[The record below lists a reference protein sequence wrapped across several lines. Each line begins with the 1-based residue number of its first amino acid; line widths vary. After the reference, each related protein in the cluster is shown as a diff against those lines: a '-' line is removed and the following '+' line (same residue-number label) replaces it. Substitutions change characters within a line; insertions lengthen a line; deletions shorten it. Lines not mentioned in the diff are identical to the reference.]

1 MTPDRLGAM
10 STYSGVNLWLAD
22 VTSILGWY
30 IPTISSVVGAVI
42 VNLAGPIFDSVVI
55 ILF

>member
-1 MTPDRLGAM
+1 M